1 MKTRLNLLMLS
12 AVGAFAI
19 LLAVITGCQDTT
31 TNTNPTYVDN
41 PNVRTFDSIGVVE
54 DSAAFKSYTG
64 INLLDGVTTIDSA
77 KLRDCSLQDLDNLG
91 VDFYLQNGMLLNNIQ
106 SAGYEIRFFRVDPD
120 MSVAAFDSLAKITT
134 TGHDTLRAVDFTE
147 DNTAAGGA
155 WGYFNANTPLNY
167 TPVYCFWLKG
177 KKDFG
182 ITSKNVYGI
191 IQPREATDREPH
203 AVYGYRM
210 SFRVRINING
220 DNDFRKKILQ

>member
-1 MKTRLNLLMLS
+1 
-12 AVGAFAI
+12 
-19 LLAVITGCQDTT
+19 
-31 TNTNPTYVDN
+31 
-41 PNVRTFDSIGVVE
+41 
-54 DSAAFKSYTG
+54 
-64 INLLDGVTTIDSA
+64 
-77 KLRDCSLQDLDNLG
+77 
-91 VDFYLQNGMLLNNIQ
+91 
-106 SAGYEIRFFRVDPD
+106 VDPD

-134 TGHDTLRAVDFTE
+134 TGHDTLRSVDFTE

-155 WGYFNANTPLNY
+155 WGYFNANTPLSY
-167 TPVYCFWLKG
+167 TPVFCFWLKG

-191 IQPREATDREPH
+191 IQPREATDNSPH